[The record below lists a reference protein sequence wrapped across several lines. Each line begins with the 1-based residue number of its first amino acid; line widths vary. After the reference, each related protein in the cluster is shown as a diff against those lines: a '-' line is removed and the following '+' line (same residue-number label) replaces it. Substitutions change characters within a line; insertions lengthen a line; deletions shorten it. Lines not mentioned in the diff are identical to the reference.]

1 MRRRARI
8 AGGAGVVIAVVALSA
23 APASGD
29 ALYTLQR
36 LVKLHL
42 KPAPLVPTKA
52 PALLADFDGTLSIS
66 PVRRRGAFAWRL
78 VHYSPNGPD
87 AIIAFSRGDEP
98 SLKSALRDRR
108 GSRYRVSNTRVRG
121 RRAYLAIRKVD
132 GHTEVIEL
140 LWVEDGA
147 VVSMATGTPKKVT
160 LKDLRFT
167 AAGLDRLVGNYL
179 GSYFAPGSSNTSLD
193 AVLVA
198 TTHTITGVIEF
209 GTDNCTY
216 NGNPAAAHGSQVSPT
231 FLPLQ
236 GNAFT
241 TPLMFGWSG
250 TATGAISSDAIE
262 VHVTGTGAFP
272 EAQCDLGDMSVT
284 ATRTSGA

>member
-1 MRRRARI
+1 MSRRARI
-8 AGGAGVVIAVVALSA
+8 VGSAGVVTAVVALSA
-23 APASGD
+23 PPASGD

-52 PALLADFDGTLSIS
+52 RGLLADLDQTFSFS
-66 PVRRRGAFAWRL
+66 PVVRRGAFAWRL
-78 VHYSPNGPD
+78 VHYTPNGPD
-87 AIIAFSRGDEP
+87 AIIAFSRGDEA
-98 SLKSALRDRR
+98 SLSSALRDRR
-108 GSRYRVSNTRVRG
+108 GSRYRIRNTRVRG
-121 RRAYLAIRKVD
+121 RRAYLAVRKID
-132 GHTEVIEL
+132 GHTEIIEL

-147 VVSMATGTPKKVT
+147 VMSMATGTPKKVA

-167 AAGLDRLVGNYL
+167 AGALDRLVGNYV
-179 GSYFAPGSSNTSLD
+179 GSYFEPGSSNTSLG

-198 TTHTITGVIEF
+198 TTHTITGDIEF

-216 NGNPAAAHGSQVSPT
+216 NGQSAAAHGSAVTPI
-231 FLPLQ
+231 FLSLQ
-236 GNAFT
+236 GNTFT

-250 TATGAISSDAIE
+250 SAKGAVSPDAIQ

-272 EAQCDLGDMSVT
+272 DAQCDLGDLSVT
-284 ATRTSGA
+284 ATRD